1 MRWLDGII
9 DSMDTSLSKLRE
21 LVMNWKAWHAAVHG
35 VAELDTTEQLKRTEL
50 KHSHCA
56 FLVSQTVKRQPAM
69 QKTQVQL
76 WFQYFIWVLT
86 TTYFLKFLSFCSFVS
101 HELKCFTTKLHK
113 SKSYSFFIKSPVIRE
128 FQTVESNNHS
138 LTLCSAPGRLL
149 GSADQGLRRTILWPL
164 LP

>member
-1 MRWLDGII
+1 
-9 DSMDTSLSKLRE
+9 
-21 LVMNWKAWHAAVHG
+21 
-35 VAELDTTEQLKRTEL
+35 
-50 KHSHCA
+50 
-56 FLVSQTVKRQPAM
+56 M

-138 LTLCSAPGRLL
+138 LTLYSAPGRLL

-164 LP
+164 LPWCSSIRSHVLWPIKPRPLQNLHFLLYYSVFTYLDPWH